1 MEAAKRGYTQILW
14 LFGKEHYIT
23 EVGTMNMFVFLQ
35 NEKGEK
41 ELVTPCVNFLEF
53 LVRCL
58 TGPSI
63 VRSMMAPFCPV

>member
-41 ELVTPCVNFLEF
+41 ELVTPCVN
-53 LVRCL
+53 
-58 TGPSI
+58 S
-63 VRSMMAPFCPV
+63 